1 MMRGTPMNEPK
12 RTDRRVART
21 KKAIRIALAELLSE
35 KDINSIT
42 IKDISEKANINRK
55 TFYNYYSGIHQV
67 VDEIEDSVI
76 VSLESTLND
85 VDIYEAINDPLI
97 VFDRLTSVINSDFE
111 FYSHLMKMSSNVSLA
126 TKIVDLLKEKTK
138 EKLKKQIDIPEEDL
152 RMIIDYST
160 SGMIRVYQIWFNSNR
175 AISIDKLSSSL
186 GNLMFN
192 GIGGFISKR

>member
-1 MMRGTPMNEPK
+1 MNEPK
-12 RTDRRVART
+12 RPDRRVART

-85 VDIYEAINDPLI
+85 VDIYEAINDLLI

>member
-1 MMRGTPMNEPK
+1 MNEPK

-175 AISIDKLSSSL
+175 AIPIDKLSSSL

>member
-1 MMRGTPMNEPK
+1 MNEPK
-12 RTDRRVART
+12 RPDRRVART

>member
-1 MMRGTPMNEPK
+1 MNEAK
-12 RTDRRVART
+12 RTDRRVTRT
-21 KKAIRIALAELLSE
+21 KKAIRIALAELLCE
-35 KDINSIT
+35 KDINAIT
-42 IKDISEKANINRK
+42 IKDISEKADINRK

-67 VDEIEDSVI
+67 VDEIEDSI
-76 VSLESTLND
+76 ISSLESTLND

-97 VFDRLTSVINSDFE
+97 VFDRLTSVINRDFE

-126 TKIVDLLKEKTK
+126 TKVVDLLKEKTK

-152 RMIIDYST
+152 QMIIDYST

-175 AISIDKLSSSL
+175 AIPIEKLSSSL

-192 GIGGFISKR
+192 GISGFISKQ

>member
-1 MMRGTPMNEPK
+1 MRGTPMNEPK
-12 RTDRRVART
+12 RPDRRVART

>member
-1 MMRGTPMNEPK
+1 MNEPK

-76 VSLESTLND
+76 VSLESTVND

-111 FYSHLMKMSSNVSLA
+111 FYSHLMKMSC
-126 TKIVDLLKEKTK
+126 
-138 EKLKKQIDIPEEDL
+138 
-152 RMIIDYST
+152 
-160 SGMIRVYQIWFNSNR
+160 GMWRICDFS
-175 AISIDKLSSSL
+175 
-186 GNLMFN
+186 
-192 GIGGFISKR
+192 